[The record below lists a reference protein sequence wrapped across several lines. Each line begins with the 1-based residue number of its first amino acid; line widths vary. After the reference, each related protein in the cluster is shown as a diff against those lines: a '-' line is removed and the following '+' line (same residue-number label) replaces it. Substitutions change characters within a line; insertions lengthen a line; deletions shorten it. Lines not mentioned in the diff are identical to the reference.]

1 MKHQGESVVSEKMMN
16 LMITKNAN
24 NDQIGFL
31 VKKFKIELSMPAYSK
46 SKREFFRWFM
56 TFHEF

>member
-1 MKHQGESVVSEKMMN
+1 MS
-16 LMITKNAN
+16 TKNAN
-24 NDQIGFL
+24 NDKIGFL